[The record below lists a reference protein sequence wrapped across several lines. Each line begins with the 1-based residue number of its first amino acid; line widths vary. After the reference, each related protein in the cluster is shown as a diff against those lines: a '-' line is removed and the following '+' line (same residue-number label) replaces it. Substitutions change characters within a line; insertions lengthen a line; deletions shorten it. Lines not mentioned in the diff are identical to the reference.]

1 MTVQQLIDAL
11 SLTVFSL
18 SDPQRQV
25 TGGYAG
31 DLLSWVMGRAQ
42 SGDMWLTI
50 MSNQNVAAVAL
61 MADVACVILIG
72 GVQPDP
78 TMLSRAQEKGV
89 NLLGTPESTF
99 TAAGRMG
106 ALLA

>member
-61 MADVACVILIG
+61 MADVACVILTE

-78 TMLSRAQEKGV
+78 TLLSRAQDKGV